1 MFDIIYDIQQL
12 YSKFKSKFY
21 IYLFNLDVFSD
32 IEKMIIK
39 V

>member
-21 IYLFNLDVFSD
+21 INIFNLDVFSD
-32 IEKMIIK
+32 REQMITK